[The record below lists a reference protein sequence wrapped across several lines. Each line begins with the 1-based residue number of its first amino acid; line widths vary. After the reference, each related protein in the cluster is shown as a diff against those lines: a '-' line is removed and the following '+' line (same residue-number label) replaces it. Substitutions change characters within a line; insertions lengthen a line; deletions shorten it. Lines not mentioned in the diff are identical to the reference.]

1 MLVELK
7 RVVGERAPKE
17 IASDIHAPTTEPS
30 FCDERIGNLKMRGR
44 QPMCRHS
51 RLAEHL
57 AQPSTQWQGRP
68 GERLRLLAMQR
79 AQVEEGLTGGLLDL
93 TARAL
98 KFLGSA
104 RMHGDEAGET
114 QE

>member
-1 MLVELK
+1 
-7 RVVGERAPKE
+7 
-17 IASDIHAPTTEPS
+17 
-30 FCDERIGNLKMRGR
+30 MRGR

-51 RLAEHL
+51 PLADHL
-57 AQPSTQWQGRP
+57 AQPSTQRQGRP

-98 KFLGSA
+98 EFLGSA

-114 QE
+114 QERVTVAQVLLVICKRLLFTLTSRRLHVADLAPHLL